1 MRRQRFAE
9 FDRVFFVTMI
19 LLLLFGLVILY
30 SACQSEDEAR
40 RLDAWKKQG
49 VFAAIGMLAFAICA
63 AIPPGV
69 WERISPYTYAAALA
83 SLVAVLVAGTS
94 GGGATRWL
102 AFGGVRL
109 QPSELAK
116 IATILLLARV
126 LARRRHPAE
135 NILGL
140 VAPVLVVLLPA
151 LLTLRQP
158 DLSTAV
164 VFLVCLPPMLFWS
177 GVSIPYLL
185 LASSP
190 LLSVV
195 CASSLVSWLVFAA
208 LLLLLVYRSRIL
220 LAERIVFGA
229 LSVAAFPL
237 TKRIWDNLEPYQ
249 QQRLSTF
256 LHPME
261 DRTGAG
267 YQIIQSTVA
276 VGSGGATG
284 VGYLEG
290 TQKGL
295 EFLPARHTDFIFS
308 VVGEELGFL
317 GTMALL
323 GLFTLLLVRGFRI
336 AASIRDPFAGLT
348 VVGILSILAFQ
359 VLVNIGV
366 NLGLV
371 PVTGLPLPIFS
382 YGGTS
387 LVSTLAA
394 LGIVMGAGLRRR
406 RT

>member
-1 MRRQRFAE
+1 MKRRFAE

-19 LLLLFGLVILY
+19 LLLLFGLVVLY

-40 RLDAWKKQG
+40 RLDAWQKQG
-49 VFAAIGMLAFAICA
+49 VFAALGLLAFAICA
-63 AIPPGV
+63 AIPPSL
-69 WERISPYTYAAALA
+69 WERMAPYTYVAAIA
-83 SLVAVLVAGTS
+83 SLIVVLVAGAS
-94 GGGATRWL
+94 GGGATRWI
-102 AFGGVRL
+102 AIGNFRL
-109 QPSELAK
+109 QPSEIAK
-116 IATILLLARV
+116 FATILLLARV
-126 LARRRHPAE
+126 LSRRRHPAE
-135 NILGL
+135 NMLGL
-140 VAPVLVVLLPA
+140 LLPLTIVLLPA
-151 LLTLRQP
+151 VLTLRQP
-158 DLSTAV
+158 DLGTAV
-164 VFLVCLPPMLFWS
+164 VFFVCLPPMLFWS
-177 GVSIPYLL
+177 GVSVPYLL
-185 LASSP
+185 LATSP
-190 LLSVV
+190 LLSVM

-220 LAERIVFGA
+220 LAERIVFGV

-237 TKRIWDNLEPYQ
+237 TKKLWDNLQPYQ
-249 QQRLSTF
+249 QQRLSSF

-276 VGSGGATG
+276 VGSGGLTG

-317 GTMALL
+317 GTMALV

-336 AASIRDPFAGLT
+336 AAAVRNPFASLT

-359 VLVNIGV
+359 VFVNIGV

-394 LGIVMGAGLRRR
+394 LGIVLGVGLRRR